1 MSDYPSD
8 LRYTKDHE
16 WVRKGSDGVMTIGIT
31 KFASKQLGE
40 AVFVKLPN
48 VGQILEQGDAFGTVE
63 SVKAV
68 SELFMPVGGE
78 ITAVNEGL
86 GDDPELVNTDCYG
99 EGWMVRLRPF
109 DPKAYDN
116 DLLTAAEY
124 QDWIKKE
131 D

>member
-16 WVRKGSDGVMTIGIT
+16 WVRKGSDGVMTVGIT
-31 KFASKQLGE
+31 KFAANQLGD
-40 AVFVKLPN
+40 AVFVELPK
-48 VGQILEQGDAFGTVE
+48 VGQTLDEGEAFGTVE

-68 SELFMPVGGE
+68 SELFMPMGGE

-99 EGWMVRLRPF
+99 EGWMVRLRPS
-109 DPKAYDN
+109 DKKEYDN
-116 DLLTAAEY
+116 LLTAAKY
-124 QDWIKKE
+124 ADWVKQE
-131 D
+131 E

>member
-8 LRYTKDHE
+8 LRYTRDHE
-16 WVRKGSDGVMTIGIT
+16 WVRKGSDGVMTVGIT
-31 KFASKQLGE
+31 SFASKQLGDV
-40 AVFVKLPN
+40 VFVDIPT
-48 VGQILEQGDAFGTVE
+48 VGKTLETEEAYGTVE

-68 SELFMPVGGE
+68 SELFMPMGGE

-99 EGWMVRLRPF
+99 EGWMVRLRPS
-109 DPKAYDN
+109 DKKEYD
-116 DLLTAAEY
+116 DLLTAAKY
-124 QDWIKKE
+124 ADFVKQE